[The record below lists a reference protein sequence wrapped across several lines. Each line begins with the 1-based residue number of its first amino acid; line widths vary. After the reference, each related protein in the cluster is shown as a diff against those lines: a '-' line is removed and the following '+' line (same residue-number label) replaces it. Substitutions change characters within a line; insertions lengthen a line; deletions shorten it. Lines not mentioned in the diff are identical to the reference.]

1 MWSQRPVHLMAD
13 EEQWKENLPLTRPQ
27 LSEVLPLPIVPH
39 SRFRSSQM
47 NRVTAVL
54 MTARTQTF

>member
-1 MWSQRPVHLMAD
+1 MAD